1 MINLSYYLIINACL
15 FGISLAGIILSQK
28 NLIFLIIFIELMLL
42 AVNNNFIAY
51 ARLWNDING
60 QIIVLFILSCCA
72 VEIAIGL
79 AILLKLFKHR
89 ASVNI
94 MDLTKLK
101 Y

>member
-1 MINLSYYLIINACL
+1 MINLSYYLIFNAIL

-79 AILLKLFKHR
+79 AMLLKLFKHR
-89 ASVNI
+89 ASINI
-94 MDLTKLK
+94 IDLINLK